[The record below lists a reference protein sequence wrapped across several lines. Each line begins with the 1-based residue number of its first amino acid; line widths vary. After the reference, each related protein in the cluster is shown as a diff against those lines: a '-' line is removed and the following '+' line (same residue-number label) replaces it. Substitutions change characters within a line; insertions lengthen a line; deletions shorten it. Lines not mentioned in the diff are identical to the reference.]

1 MKIAVIVNRFPVISE
16 TFILNQI
23 LGAIERGH
31 EVHIYPLNLIKP
43 SGNLAQMNQ
52 LVEKYNLKEQI
63 KYPPTISKNYLW
75 RLIKALR
82 LFVTNLHRGSIF
94 CLPLLNF
101 LKYGQPAYSLWL
113 FYEGISLLGGESYD
127 IIHAQ
132 FGCLGAKAV
141 LFRRLKIIKGKLITS
156 FRGHDISKYIQEK
169 GDRVYDDLF
178 AKGDLFLA
186 NCEFFR
192 QQAIKLGCNE
202 DKIIVHGS
210 GIDCDKFAFTT
221 RYFLLD
227 GKIRLATIGRLVEK
241 KGIEYSIRSVAKL
254 AETYPQIEYNIIGDG
269 VLKTYFQQ
277 LIQELGVGHI
287 INLLGAKQQSEVIET
302 LKISHIFI
310 APSVTA
316 QNGDRDAPINTLKEA
331 MAMGLPVIST
341 YHGGIP
347 ELVEDDVSGFLV
359 PEKDSDAIAEKLSYL
374 IQHPSRWEEMGKAG
388 REKVLAKYDTNKLND
403 ELVNIYQQLISPEV
417 PEVKFDQSDHNYAE
431 SIR

>member
-1 MKIAVIVNRFPVISE
+1 MKIAVIVNSFPVVSE

-31 EVHIYPLNLIKP
+31 EVHIYPLNLIQP
-43 SGNLAQMNQ
+43 SGNLAQMGE
-52 LVEKYNLKEQI
+52 LVEKYNLTERI
-63 KYPPTISKNYLW
+63 KYPPTTPKNYLW
-75 RLIKALR
+75 RLLKGLG
-82 LFVTNLHRGSIF
+82 LFLANLHRGSIF

-101 LKYGQPAYSLWL
+101 VKYGQPAYSLWL
-113 FYEGISLLGGESYD
+113 FYEGISLLGVSYD

-141 LFRRLKIIKGKLITS
+141 LFRRLRIIKGKLITS
-156 FRGHDISKYIQEK
+156 FRGYDISKYVQEK
-169 GDRVYDDLF
+169 GDRVYDELF
-178 AKGDLFLA
+178 AQGDWFLA

-192 QQAIKLGCNE
+192 QQAIKLGCGE

-221 RYFLLD
+221 RHFLLD
-227 GKIRLATIGRLVEK
+227 GKIRLATTGRLTEK
-241 KGIEYSIRSVAKL
+241 KGIEYGIRAVAKL

-269 VLKTYFQQ
+269 VLKTFFQQ

-287 INLLGAKQQSEVIET
+287 INLLGAKQQSEVIEI

-316 QNGDRDAPINTLKEA
+316 ENGDRDAPINTLKEA

-359 PEKDSDAIAEKLSYL
+359 PERDSDAIAEKLTYL

-388 REKVLAKYDTNKLND
+388 RDRVLAKYDNNKLND
-403 ELVNIYQQLISPEV
+403 ELVNIYQQLISPKL
-417 PEVKFDQSDHNYAE
+417 PKVKFLRAVNSYAE
-431 SIR
+431 SIK

>member
-16 TFILNQI
+16 TFILNRI

-31 EVHIYPLNLIKP
+31 EVDIYPLNLTKP
-43 SGNLAQMNQ
+43 SGNLAQMGEIVKKDH
-52 LVEKYNLKEQI
+52 LMKRI
-63 KYPPTISKNYLW
+63 KYPPTLPKNYLL
-75 RLIKALR
+75 RLVKALG
-82 LFVTNLHRGSIF
+82 LFLANLHRGSIF

-101 LKYGQPAYSLWL
+101 RKYGQPSYSLWL
-113 FYEGISLLGGESYD
+113 FYEGISLLRGSYD

-132 FGCLGAKAV
+132 FGFLGAKAV
-141 LFRRLKIIKGKLITS
+141 LFRCLGIIKGKLITS
-156 FRGHDISKYIQEK
+156 FTGHDLSRYVQEK
-169 GDRVYDDLF
+169 GDRVYDELF

-192 QQAIKLGCNE
+192 QEAIKLGCDE
-202 DKIIVHGS
+202 DKIMVHGS
-210 GIDCDKFAFTT
+210 GIDCEKFAFTT

-227 GKIRLATIGRLVEK
+227 GKIRLATTGRLTEK
-241 KGIEYSIRSVAKL
+241 KGIEYGIRAVAKL
-254 AETYPQIEYNIIGDG
+254 AKTYPQIEYNIIGDG
-269 VLKTYFQQ
+269 VLKPFLQQ

-287 INLLGAKQQSEVIET
+287 INLLGAKQQEEVIEV

-310 APSVTA
+310 APSVTTA
-316 QNGDRDAPINTLKEA
+316 NGDRDAPIDTLKEA

-359 PEKDSDAIAEKLSYL
+359 PERDRDAIAEKLTYL

-388 REKVLAKYDTNKLND
+388 RDRVLAKYDTHNLND
-403 ELVNIYQQLISPEV
+403 ELVNIYQQLISPKL
-417 PEVKFDQSDHNYAE
+417 PKVKFPRSVHSYAE